1 MTFADCAALRMW
13 RQKTRAKGAVKGST
27 SLRKMGSSTS
37 LFSSVGLRRPP
48 AFGLPVPL
56 RAQSLGYGSV
66 QRSAFSSTA
75 EVHQGSLV
83 SHGRGFWPKCH
94 LPIQAEFVP
103 ENQRTVGSGRTR
115 TRRSRRAAI
124 KLATGG
130 APFLSL
136 YALQV
141 TGSWLRVAQTWIRQ
155 DCLPVKSYRRGRPSP
170 LNAFFKKSI

>member
-1 MTFADCAALRMW
+1 M
-13 RQKTRAKGAVKGST
+13 
-27 SLRKMGSSTS
+27 
-37 LFSSVGLRRPP
+37 
-48 AFGLPVPL
+48 
-56 RAQSLGYGSV
+56 
-66 QRSAFSSTA
+66 
-75 EVHQGSLV
+75 

-103 ENQRTVGSGRTR
+103 ENKRTVGSGRTR

-170 LNAFFKKSI
+170 LNAFFKKLITKKKDLRILASSLEKIHWTCECNSVSAKMTAPYAGAAKSGGDLRSYLSLDSYLIF